1 MSSQELGRRWSRAAR
16 DPPRPHPLRPP
27 PAPPHPGPLR
37 PRDAGAPVLVPVS
50 QPTATYQGSQR
61 AGAGP
66 RPPVQIRKGV
76 LPQEASLPP
85 AGKRVKH
92 VQKSRTRT
100 THEAAWRC
108 LLAPEARDQVQAEQ
122 QRERR
127 RGCLEI
133 PQGRR
138 RGEPGGSSCGCQ
150 GIRPGDGS
158 GADGHWIPVQT
169 PGAWVSDELSPWR
182 LKSARMVA
190 GTGVQM
196 KTLRGSSIQGRGGRS
211 REGGKEQGRPGG

>member
-1 MSSQELGRRWSRAAR
+1 MEQSREGPTEATPAL
-16 DPPRPHPLRPP
+16 PAPRP
-27 PAPPHPGPLR
+27 PGPLR
-37 PRDAGAPVLVPVS
+37 PRDAGARVLVPVS

-66 RPPVQIRKGV
+66 RPPVRIRKGV

-92 VQKSRTRT
+92 VHTSRTRT

-122 QRERR
+122 ERERR
-127 RGCLEI
+127 GGCLEI

-169 PGAWVSDELSPWR
+169 PGSV
-182 LKSARMVA
+182 
-190 GTGVQM
+190 GFG
-196 KTLRGSSIQGRGGRS
+196 
-211 REGGKEQGRPGG
+211 